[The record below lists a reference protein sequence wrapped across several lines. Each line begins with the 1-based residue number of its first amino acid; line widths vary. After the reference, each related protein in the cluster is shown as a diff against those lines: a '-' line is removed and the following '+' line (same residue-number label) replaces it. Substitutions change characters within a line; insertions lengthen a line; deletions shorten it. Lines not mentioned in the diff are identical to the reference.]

1 MEIKQEITQIINTL
15 PIEKLSEVLQYL
27 RGVEKVS
34 QAKIQLSRNLKTVL
48 LEDKTLLEKLSK

>member
-15 PIEKLSEVLQYL
+15 PTEKLSEVLQYL

-34 QAKIQLSRNLKTVL
+34 KAKIQLSRNLKTVL
-48 LEDKTLLEKLSK
+48 LEDKTLLEKLAK